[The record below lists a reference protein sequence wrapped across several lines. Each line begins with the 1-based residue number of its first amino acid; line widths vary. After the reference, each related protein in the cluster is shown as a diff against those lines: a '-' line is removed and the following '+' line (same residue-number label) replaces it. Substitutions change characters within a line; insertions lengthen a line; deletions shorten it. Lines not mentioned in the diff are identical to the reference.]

1 MYPKTLIIHHLE
13 KEWESG
19 YRNRYET
26 FESLQEKVVRSI
38 KKNKYNNIILTKV
51 FNFAPED
58 YRYDFIAYINQI
70 HNYEYGW
77 DKFAM
82 EENPSCFVPGG
93 SHSEAVLIDDWM
105 QKLPKAGVTICG
117 GFDGECIE
125 DLEIAL
131 KYLGIKYRRNNNLI
145 V

>member
-19 YRNRYET
+19 YRGRYET
-26 FESLQEKVVRSI
+26 FESLQEKILRSI
-38 KKNKYNNIILTKV
+38 KKNRYEHIILTKCFD
-51 FNFAPED
+51 FNPDD
-58 YRYDFIAYINQI
+58 YRYDFFTYVNKVYNYI
-70 HNYEYGW
+70 YGW
-77 DKFAM
+77 ERSEL

-93 SHSEAVLIDDWM
+93 RHSEAVFIDDWM
-105 QKLPKAGVTICG
+105 RKLPKTNVTICG

-131 KYLGIKYRRNNNLI
+131 KHLGIKYRRNNNLI